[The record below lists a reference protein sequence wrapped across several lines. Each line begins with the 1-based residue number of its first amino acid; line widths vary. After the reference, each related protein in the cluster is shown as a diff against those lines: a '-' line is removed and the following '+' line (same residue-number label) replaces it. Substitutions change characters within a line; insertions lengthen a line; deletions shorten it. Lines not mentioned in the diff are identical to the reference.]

1 MMLKYR
7 CQCWYSDVN
16 FDAKI
21 DPHFVADNNV
31 AMKELKCVE
40 ERYLQKKLSQ
50 HCPRP
55 NFDVD
60 NYIEVQDVDVI
71 AMSCCPGSDLQDI
84 FSTMFSRRLHCGLDW
99 WAWEDRGDPAEE
111 VSEAQLWGGTK
122 IQLGLSLS
130 DFNFQI

>member
-1 MMLKYR
+1 MACKLVMLVFLIIWKLYNVMMLKNR

-31 AMKELKCVE
+31 AMKELEC
-40 ERYLQKKLSQ
+40 RRALFAKKLSQ

-60 NYIEVQDVDVI
+60 NYIEVQDVDV
-71 AMSCCPGSDLQDI
+71 MTMLCCPRSDLQDI
-84 FSTMFSRRLHCGLDW
+84 FSTMFSRRLHGGLDW
-99 WAWEDRGDPAEE
+99 
-111 VSEAQLWGGTK
+111 
-122 IQLGLSLS
+122 
-130 DFNFQI
+130 